1 MTGKGREGTAPS
13 GRLLQGD
20 AGEEA
25 LTSPYR
31 DVLCDGRWIYV
42 TTGFPSEIR
51 KTFILFQVTTG

>member
-1 MTGKGREGTAPS
+1 MTGQGREGADPS
-13 GRLLQGD
+13 GRLLQGE
-20 AGEEA
+20 GEEEA